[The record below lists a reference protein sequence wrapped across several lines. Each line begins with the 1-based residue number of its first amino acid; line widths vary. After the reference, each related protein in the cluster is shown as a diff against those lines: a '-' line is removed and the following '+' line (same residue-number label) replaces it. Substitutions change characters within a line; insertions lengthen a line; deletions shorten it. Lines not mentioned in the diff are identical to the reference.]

1 MTHIENIPHVVSNG
15 ITHAA
20 SVNAHPDFTPI
31 GDPALIETRNGFVL
45 ENGRRLGEYIPFYF
59 GTKMPMLY
67 VIQKGFNMV
76 RATPAEDI
84 VYCVT
89 SVQKI
94 VEHQLEVVFTD
105 GHAVDR
111 LTKQYDRSYLATLD
125 TLLDWDAIKARY
137 WKSETDLDLKR
148 RKEAEFLVDGDV
160 PKEAVLGFIVATQA
174 AKNKL
179 LGWGLADDK
188 VVVKPDYYF

>member
-1 MTHIENIPHVVSNG
+1 MTHIENIPHIVENG

-20 SVNAHPDFTPI
+20 SVNANPDFRPI
-31 GDPALIETRNGFVL
+31 GDPALIQTRNGFVL
-45 ENGRRLGEYIPFYF
+45 ENGRCLGEYIPFYF
-59 GTKMPMLY
+59 GIKMPMLY

-76 RATPAEDI
+76 RVTPAEDI

-111 LTKQYDRSYLATLD
+111 LTKQYDRSHLTTLD

-174 AKNKL
+174 AKDKL
-179 LGWGLADDK
+179 LAWGLADDK